1 MLNSITKKWTK
12 SNKPRDSTDASPIST
27 LTDLEYSESSSEF
40 EILSCK
46 SSIHDDAYN
55 LEYGEKRL
63 LIFNQTKF
71 PCYDTCP
78 NDREGVEQDT
88 QAIKDT
94 FNPLGFFIQE
104 HENLTVAQIKHELLS
119 LSSMDNLSC
128 LMIFIS
134 THGEENDVL
143 LAFDKTFNLRKDIM
157 EELSP
162 KKIPSLAGKPKVVFV
177 QACQGSKKDKGI
189 LIKYRKSNIHEV
201 DGHGSA
207 RQIHKMST
215 HVDFL
220 LVKSSYHG
228 YFSFRSNTSGSWF
241 IQTVCNEIGKS
252 SPTDDLLSIMPR
264 VIQNVS
270 LNYTSCHEDPAIDQ
284 CKQTPMLEVTL
295 LRKIYLKSLDIVESS
310 EANLNSDEYPLT
322 ECKCILS

>member
-143 LAFDKTFNLRKDIM
+143 YL
-157 EELSP
+157 
-162 KKIPSLAGKPKVVFV
+162 SLAGKPKVVFV

-322 ECKCILS
+322 ESKNDHTP

>member
-55 LEYGEKRL
+55 LDNGKKLL

-71 PCYDTCP
+71 PNHDTCP

-88 QAIKDT
+88 QAIRNT
-94 FNPLGFFIQE
+94 FNPLGFFIE
-104 HENLTVAQIKHELLS
+104 AYENSSVAEIKHKLLS
-119 LSSMDNLSC
+119 LSKMDGLSC
-128 LMIFIS
+128 LIIFIS
-134 THGEENDVL
+134 THGYENDVL
-143 LAFDKTFNLRKDIM
+143 LAFDKDFNLRCDII

-162 KKIPSLAGKPKVVFV
+162 EKMSSLAGKPKVIFV

-201 DGHGSA
+201 DGHGSGVP
-207 RQIHKMST
+207 IHKMST

-241 IQTVCNEIGKS
+241 IQTVCKEIGKS

-264 VIQNVS
+264 VIRNIS
-270 LNYTSCHEDPAIDQ
+270 LNYTSCHEDPDIDQ
-284 CKQTPMLEVTL
+284 CKQTPMLEATL
-295 LRKIYLKSLDIVESS
+295 QRKIYLKSNSIVESS
-310 EANLNSDEYPLT
+310 EDNLNSDEYPLT